1 MNHYLDMFQ
10 VKHIRLKHSNT
21 DDKTKGASKEDT
33 RFIRR
38 DKKTLTNASRSLQA
52 S

>member
-1 MNHYLDMFQ
+1 MNRYLDMFQ

-21 DDKTKGASKEDT
+21 DDKTTDEPREETGSS
-33 RFIRR
+33 RR
-38 DKKTLTNASRSLQA
+38 DKKTPTDDSRPPQA

>member
-38 DKKTLTNASRSLQA
+38 DNRTPTDDSRPPQA